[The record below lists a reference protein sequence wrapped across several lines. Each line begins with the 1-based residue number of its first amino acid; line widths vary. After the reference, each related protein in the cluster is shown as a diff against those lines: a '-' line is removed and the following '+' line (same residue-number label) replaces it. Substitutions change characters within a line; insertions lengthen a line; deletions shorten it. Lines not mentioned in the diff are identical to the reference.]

1 MQLFLVP
8 TTKDESGALAAPTLI
23 DDLHKSFKDWG
34 IKEDGVALQLREPG
48 KKGSAYWTQIWGW
61 FLMENRQPKSIFSI

>member
-1 MQLFLVP
+1 MQLYLVP
-8 TTKDESGALAAPTLI
+8 TTKDENGAIAAPILI

-48 KKGSAYWTQIWGW
+48 KKGNAY
-61 FLMENRQPKSIFSI
+61 